1 VDARQRALLKR
12 LIGYGTL
19 LALGTLALA
28 WLDYLRVARLHAQ
41 GVYTFLVAL
50 GFLVLGVFVGARA
63 FARRPPA
70 AATEPGNPRAQ
81 ASLGISEREIV
92 VLKHL
97 AAGGSNKEIAQQ
109 LGISPNTV
117 KTHIA
122 RLFEKLG
129 ARRRTEAIQRARELG
144 LLS

>member
-1 VDARQRALLKR
+1 MDAPRRALLRR
-12 LIGYGTL
+12 LLGYGAL

-28 WLDYLRVARLHAQ
+28 WLDYLRVARLHAG
-41 GVYTFLVAL
+41 GVYTFLLAL
-50 GFLVLGVFVGARA
+50 GFLALGVFVGARA

-70 AATEPGNPRAQ
+70 ITREPGNPQAQ
-81 ASLGISEREIV
+81 ATLGISERERV
-92 VLKHL
+92 VLEQL

-117 KTHIA
+117 KTHVA

-144 LLS
+144 LLP

>member
-1 VDARQRALLKR
+1 MEDRRALWRR
-12 LIGYGTL
+12 LLAYGAL
-19 LALGTLALA
+19 LALGTLALS
-28 WLDYLRVARLHAQ
+28 WLDYLRVARLHSE

-50 GFLVLGVFVGARA
+50 AFLALGVFVGARA
-63 FARRPPA
+63 FARRPSA
-70 AATEPGNPRAQ
+70 VASEPGNPRAQ
-81 ASLGISEREIV
+81 ASLGISERELV
-92 VLKHL
+92 VLQQL
-97 AAGGSNKEIAQQ
+97 AAGGSNKEIAQL

-117 KTHIA
+117 KTHVA

>member
-1 VDARQRALLKR
+1 MDARQRALLKR

-28 WLDYLRVARLHAQ
+28 WLDYLRVARLHSQ
-41 GVYTFLVAL
+41 SVYTFLVAL

-70 AATEPGNPRAQ
+70 AAEPGNPRAQ

-117 KTHIA
+117 KTHVA

>member
-1 VDARQRALLKR
+1 MDRDRRALLKR
-12 LIGYGTL
+12 LLGYGAL

-28 WLDYLRVARLHAQ
+28 WLDYLRVARLHAG

-50 GFLVLGVFVGARA
+50 GFLALGVFVGARA
-63 FARRPPA
+63 FARRPAPVA
-70 AATEPGNPRAQ
+70 SEPGNPRAVE
-81 ASLGISEREIV
+81 ALGISERERA
-92 VLKHL
+92 VLLQL
-97 AAGGSNKEIAQQ
+97 AAGGSNKEIAIA

-117 KTHIA
+117 KTHVA